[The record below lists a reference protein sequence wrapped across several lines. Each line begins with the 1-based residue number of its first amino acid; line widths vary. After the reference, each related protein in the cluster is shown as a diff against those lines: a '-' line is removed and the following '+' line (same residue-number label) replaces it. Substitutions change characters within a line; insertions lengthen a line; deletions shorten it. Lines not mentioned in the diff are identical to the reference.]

1 MHQYRGSLCDRRFRR
16 VRDTHVAKG
25 SFSFDAWRF
34 LDVRFD
40 LGDSGESVTPAGL
53 AAYDDGMGDS
63 SPIEEQMLARLGL
76 RRWFAWS
83 DTFDHD
89 EVVEAIEARCQP
101 EMSLALDVL
110 GSEIEDTWVDTER
123 RGC

>member
-1 MHQYRGSLCDRRFRR
+1 MQSPHLKAKRRSWYVSSCLFQSYFSIKGSSQEVHQYRGSLCDRRLRR

-40 LGDSGESVTPAGL
+40 LGDRGESVSPAGL
-53 AAYDDGMGDS
+53 AAYDDGRGDS

-76 RRWFAWS
+76 RR
-83 DTFDHD
+83 
-89 EVVEAIEARCQP
+89 
-101 EMSLALDVL
+101 
-110 GSEIEDTWVDTER
+110 
-123 RGC
+123 